1 MALPTP
7 RITPRAI
14 TLTPAR
20 RAMLAKLHLAR
31 KQLALTEDSYR
42 DVLRRVTGLDSAAAM
57 TEAQLDRTLA
67 EFKRLGFKP
76 KSKGASLR
84 RSQQAQIRMIHAV
97 WQDICDIGIDAEDQA
112 VALRAFVRRQTRGPL
127 HPNGVDAPEFLSA
140 DQANRVL
147 EGLKAWRARLR
158 RHPGTAI

>member
-1 MALPTP
+1 MALPSDAA
-7 RITPRAI
+7 RAANAA
-14 TLTPAR
+14 TTAAR

-57 TEAQLDRTLA
+57 SDGQLDRALA

-76 KSKGASLR
+76 KAAPPRQPASQH
-84 RSQQAQIRMIHAV
+84 SQIRMIHGV
-97 WQDICDIGIDAEDQA
+97 WKDICDIGIDAEDHDA
-112 VALRAFVRRQTRGPL
+112 ALRAFVRRQTHSKL
-127 HPNGVDAPEFLSA
+127 HPQGIAAPAFLNA
-140 DQANRVL
+140 TQANRVL

-158 RHPGTAI
+158 RRA